1 MMFKWKN
8 INKNKYIFILI
19 IVLLFLI
26 YVSLLLRDIQKQKY
40 GHFVK
45 GANLKY
51 SHYQGYNNVFR
62 LDNNNIFILGENGIP
77 SELYDIKTNTVQEIH
92 FPDNLF
98 YRSDGI
104 LLDNNRLLLSNAHII
119 NENDYRKSEIIP
131 YGYIVIINL
140 NNMIIEKIIQKQ
152 KNAEKGL
159 TTAYL
164 LNNNRVLLHRYNQ
177 IEIVDITNGTTRIL
191 KNVQIP
197 NLFKIIPIEENKVL
211 IFANANLE
219 SKSAICDSIYELDI
233 LTENLKKINEITPR
247 EFPLIKKISDKEIV
261 ILGSYLKKDNNKII
275 EIYDIKKNKIQ
286 VAANTVLNRC
296 TFNNRL
302 NVEKFVENK
311 LLIIGGSCDI
321 STLPSFEK
329 QSKQSEILNLDTH
342 EIILGPKSP
351 YYIVGATTIKLKNG
365 NIFIT
370 NSRGSELSKKV
381 QIFKKG
387 VVNYGK

>member
-131 YGYIVIINL
+131 YGYIVIVNL

-164 LNNNRVLLHRYNQ
+164 LNNNRVLLHKYNQ

-197 NLFKIIPIEENKVL
+197 NLFKIIPIEGNKVL

-247 EFPLIKKISDKEIV
+247 EFPLIKKISDEEIV
-261 ILGSYLKKDNNKII
+261 ILGSHFKKDNNKII
-275 EIYDIKKNKIQ
+275 EIYDIKNNKIE
-286 VAANTVLNRC
+286 VVANTVLNRC

-302 NVEKFVENK
+302 NVEKFDENK

-351 YYIVGATTIKLKNG
+351 YYIEGATTIKLENG

-370 NSRGSELSKKV
+370 NSRGGELSKKV

-387 VVNYGK
+387 VASK